1 MNRRQLFKQLN
12 SLCKEMDKEFFI
24 NQGGCCYVAAVIAEN
39 LEHCNIPHT
48 IIHYN
53 KYGCH
58 YAVRVKDRIINRDY
72 YRNNEIIYD
81 KNVSSET
88 LYNIYNKECWNE
100 TYNTKKNSIV
110 RTKIKA
116 LFDKYENRRT

>member
-72 YRNNEIIYD
+72 YRNNEII
-81 KNVSSET
+81 
-88 LYNIYNKECWNE
+88 
-100 TYNTKKNSIV
+100 
-110 RTKIKA
+110 
-116 LFDKYENRRT
+116 

>member
-12 SLCKEMDKEFFI
+12 SLCREMDEEFFI

-48 IIHYN
+48 IIHYD
-53 KYGCH
+53 KCGCH
-58 YAVRVKDRIINRDY
+58 YAIRVKDRIINRDHY
-72 YRNNEIIYD
+72 NCNEIVYD
-81 KNVSSET
+81 KNISSKT
-88 LYNIYNKECWNE
+88 LYNIYNEECWNE
-100 TYNTKKNSIV
+100 TYNTKSNSTV